1 MKVYKVRR
9 DLVWN
14 MKDYIKKK
22 KKANQLSHDFN
33 FSLTTISWESVL
45 KHAHECGFQIRQ
57 LHFILLHSQIS
68 ECPLSISLPI
78 CNWNNNI
85 TQYIEL
91 LGKKFMSLDHI

>member
-33 FSLTTISWESVL
+33 FSLTTIS
-45 KHAHECGFQIRQ
+45 
-57 LHFILLHSQIS
+57 
-68 ECPLSISLPI
+68 
-78 CNWNNNI
+78 
-85 TQYIEL
+85 
-91 LGKKFMSLDHI
+91 